1 MSLTRNIYDRNAYKA
16 NLLRS
21 TDPVKYIVNED
32 FPATETA
39 RPDHLNGFIGKHAA
53 PSLVDH
59 ESDLYRLDGI
69 LSNDPYM
76 QFPKVNASQS
86 HKSRNDG
93 KGFPSVQYTRL
104 YQGYYPTTELS
115 YNRTD
120 HQSVVMHPIH
130 ANNYIGLNSREVGR
144 FTNNYVPTH

>member
-1 MSLTRNIYDRNAYKA
+1 MSLTRNLYDKNAYA
-16 NLLRS
+16 AELRRS
-21 TDPVKYIVNED
+21 TDPVKYVVNELY
-32 FPATETA
+32 PSVPTVRA
-39 RPDHLNGFIGKHAA
+39 DHLNGFIGKHAA

-76 QFPKVNASQS
+76 QFPKVNSKFG
-86 HKSRNDG
+86 HVSRKDG
-93 KGFPSVQYTRL
+93 KGFPSLQYTRL
-104 YQGYYPTTELS
+104 YQGFYPITELS